1 MKKFFIGMAIGVVC
15 GAVLGKTYTTFALA
29 KAVIDDGVDLN
40 KVVLDGYEEGK
51 HDGELVVNSWRRK
64 YSTPERK
71 H

>member
-1 MKKFFIGMAIGVVC
+1 MKKFIAGMAV
-15 GAVLGKTYTTFALA
+15 GAVVGAILGKGYTTFGLA

-51 HDGELVVNSWRRK
+51 RDGELVVNSWRRK
-64 YSTPERK
+64 YSTPKK